1 MTFYKIPVSSTEQ
14 TPKLLTKIVV
24 VRLQHRFYVPLA
36 LLLGFVIPTALAW
49 WWWDEALGGLLY
61 AGHVGK
67 LCTWHA
73 TFCINSFAHWLGSQ
87 DYSLQFTAR
96 GNLLLALLTNGEGK
110 GLAETL

>member
-1 MTFYKIPVSSTEQ
+1 MI
-14 TPKLLTKIVV
+14 V

-36 LLLGFVIPTALAW
+36 LFLGFILPSAVAW

-61 AGHVGK
+61 AGHVAK

-96 GNLLLALLTNGEGK
+96 GNLLLAILTNGEGK
-110 GLAETL
+110 QNSARGCEPKG